1 MRIKEIRK
9 TVVNLHVDPVDLVVL
24 LRDLVAHVRGHG
36 LEVAQ
41 DAPHGLHVLLHLVLA
56 GVVVDPVDVRAVGHH
71 APGARTRLTLDR
83 LAVLGLG
90 RGLPHRVVV
99 TDLTRSSQLKIMDKE
114 IAPKRVK

>member
-1 MRIKEIRK
+1 MII
-9 TVVNLHVDPVDLVVL
+9 VVVHLGPDPVDLLVL
-24 LRDLVAHVRGHG
+24 RLDLAPHVLRHR
-36 LEVAQ
+36 LEIAQ
-41 DAPHGLHVLLHLVLA
+41 DGAHGLHVLLHLVLA

-99 TDLTRSSQLKIMDKE
+99 TDLARSSQLKIKLKNE
-114 IAPKRVK
+114 LNEKVK